1 MDVLQAYIVGVPGE
15 TSARPLTSVLV
26 ARGPFM
32 VFFAPNGVWKMVKC
46 GVFFARNQIP
56 HLRIWKKMVTR
67 KTTVDSLSWNLFEFV
82 DLLLSFIFGYSLVL
96 AVEIS

>member
-1 MDVLQAYIVGVPGE
+1 MDVLQACIVGVPGE

-46 GVFFARNQIP
+46 GVFFARNQIQN
-56 HLRIWKKMVTR
+56 LKIWKKMCNR
-67 KTTVDSLSWNLFEFV
+67 KIAVV
-82 DLLLSFIFGYSLVL
+82 KGFIDG
-96 AVEIS
+96 